1 MRTNH
6 RNVVPKTYL
15 ARLSYTTTYI
25 HREIKGSNLIR
36 VFHLRTTNHRI
47 LDEMAGSQTKIKTT
61 NNTKTSTKGNK
72 KATAAKDPPTDNT
85 KDVTINTNTQAE
97 KTPMD
102 VTQDTG
108 TCKDSSGD
116 IIMENKNTDGGT
128 EYDSD
133 GNNLYGSDENVSV
146 SDETAVAD
154 NGSPNKRQKS
164 TPKRLAPI
172 FEKKKPIPECKTK
185 TMFVAGIPVHK
196 TKKAMDEYHR
206 AIKDFLKHINEYDP
220 TAILYEMYTT
230 NPSTF
235 EIKNW
240 DNFPGKPSL
249 VKQYLANCNPY
260 AGEGQIW
267 ATFTLGLNECDE
279 SFLWVMKNCWGKDN
293 GGFFKKKELQHN
305 DTKQEIWFCLSH
317 DDIDVDS
324 LCQAQKNQYKFEKNE
339 TLELSLKYT
348 TIKDGNSGF
357 YKDRAREQD
366 DSLGTR
372 RYVKGI
378 VAETTSEQFDS
389 YYEWVMQTYSRSST
403 TFPQGIKLRAVPLI
417 SKEYDTDTQEKIK
430 SLMQRQEHFQDSI
443 TSTFYL
449 HVSNIDSKYTETGK
463 TLREHL
469 MNIPVSEKNQQP
481 LFLSIGIKQWG
492 KRKGDLLF
500 TYPKKYAKT
509 ASRIVSNLNSYCY
522 KQYGEKILRQFF
534 SVRATKSA
542 KDTTWNEEEGR
553 AVSKVEQSLAE
564 IVEEFDAM
572 DYVVKPKST
581 APKQTGQT
589 TMEQHAPPVEQID
602 AETQDDISS
611 FGNSLLGGQRQVAAR
626 ASAFATS
633 FNPPEDATVA
643 RSVAETVSSLDS
655 RLTALE
661 SKLGVL
667 DRMSA
672 FLDRFENGKQ
682 STEGSEVTPP
692 SSSKGAANNSNNVV
706 GDLAEE
712 SSSKAPAH

>member
-1 MRTNH
+1 M
-6 RNVVPKTYL
+6 PSSKT
-15 ARLSYTTTYI
+15 
-25 HREIKGSNLIR
+25 
-36 VFHLRTTNHRI
+36 
-47 LDEMAGSQTKIKTT
+47 
-61 NNTKTSTKGNK
+61 GNK
-72 KATAAKDPPTDNT
+72 TKASSKAKGTKAITAAKDPPNSAPA
-85 KDVTINTNTQAE
+85 QAD
-97 KTPMD
+97 KVPMD
-102 VTQDTG
+102 ETPDKAPCTDATG
-108 TCKDSSGD
+108 DVLMTTTETAAGA
-116 IIMENKNTDGGT
+116 

-133 GNNLYGSDENVSV
+133 GNNIYGTDEDVSV
-146 SDETAVAD
+146 SAETAIAD

-164 TPKRLAPI
+164 TSKRLAPI
-172 FEKKKPIPECKTK
+172 FEQQKPTPECKTK
-185 TMFVAGIPVHK
+185 TIFVAGIPVHK

-206 AIKDFLKHINEYDP
+206 AIKDFLKHINEYDA
-220 TAILYEMYTT
+220 TAILYEMYSSK
-230 NPSTF
+230 PMTF

-240 DNFPGKPSL
+240 SNFPGKPSL

-279 SFLWVMKNCWGKDN
+279 SFLWVMKNCWAKEN

-317 DDIDVDS
+317 DDIDVES

-339 TLELSLKYT
+339 TLELSLKYS

-357 YKDRAREQD
+357 YKERVREQD
-366 DSLGTR
+366 DALGTR

-378 VAETTSEQFDS
+378 IAETTAEQFED
-389 YYEWVMQTYSRSST
+389 YYDWVMQTYSRSSNS
-403 TFPQGIKLRAVPLI
+403 FPQGIKLRAVPLI

-449 HVSNIDSKYTETGK
+449 HVSNIDTPYTPTGK

-469 MNIPVSEKNQQP
+469 MNIPISDTNPQP

-522 KQYGEKILRQFF
+522 KKFGEQILKQYF

-542 KDTTWNEEEGR
+542 KDTTWNAEEGR
-553 AVSKVEQSLAE
+553 AVSKVEQNLAE

-572 DYVVKPKST
+572 DYVTIPDT
-581 APKQTGQT
+581 APPKQTGQT
-589 TMEQHAPPVEQID
+589 TMKQHVPPVEQID
-602 AETQDDISS
+602 AATQDDISS
-611 FGNSLLGGQRQVAAR
+611 FGNSLLGGQRQAQAR
-626 ASAFATS
+626 ASAFSTT

-661 SKLGVL
+661 NKLDVL

-672 FLDRFENGKQ
+672 FLDRFDQGKQ
-682 STEGSEVTPP
+682 TGNGTAVTPQD
-692 SSSKGAANNSNNVV
+692 SAKSTSTATTNIV
-706 GDLAEE
+706 GDLAEKPTSE
-712 SSSKAPAH
+712 APGH

>member
-1 MRTNH
+1 M
-6 RNVVPKTYL
+6 
-15 ARLSYTTTYI
+15 
-25 HREIKGSNLIR
+25 
-36 VFHLRTTNHRI
+36 
-47 LDEMAGSQTKIKTT
+47 
-61 NNTKTSTKGNK
+61 
-72 KATAAKDPPTDNT
+72 KDPPTENSKNKSAST
-85 KDVTINTNTQAE
+85 KETTMDE
-97 KTPMD
+97 SKEPMD
-102 VTQDTG
+102 ETPDTG

-116 IIMENKNTDGGT
+116 TIMENTLNGGAT
-128 EYDSD
+128 EYDSE
-133 GNNLYGSDENVSV
+133 GNNLYGGDDAASV

-164 TPKRLAPI
+164 APKRLAPI
-172 FEKKKPIPECKTK
+172 FEKQKSVPECKTK
-185 TMFVAGIPVHK
+185 TIFVAGIPVHK

-206 AIKDFLKHINEYDP
+206 AIKDFLKHINEYDS
-220 TAILYEMYTT
+220 TAILYEMYSS

-240 DNFPGKPSL
+240 NNFPGKPSL

-279 SFLWVMKNCWGKDN
+279 SFLWVMKNCWSKDN

-317 DDIDVDS
+317 HDIDVES

-339 TLELSLKYT
+339 SLELSLKYT

-357 YKDRAREQD
+357 YKERTREQD
-366 DSLGTR
+366 NSLGTR

-378 VAETTSEQFDS
+378 IAETTTEQFDS

-403 TFPQGIKLRAVPLI
+403 AFPQGIKLRAVPLI

-449 HVSNIDSKYTETGK
+449 HVSNIDKAYTATGK
-463 TLREHL
+463 TLRQHL
-469 MNIPVSEKNQQP
+469 MNIPVSATNQQP

-522 KQYGEKILRQFF
+522 KSLGEKVLREFF

-542 KDTTWNEEEGR
+542 KETTWNEEEGR
-553 AVSKVEQSLAE
+553 AISKVEQSLAE

-572 DYVVKPKST
+572 DYVVKPK
-581 APKQTGQT
+581 APPPVQTGQT
-589 TMEQHAPPVEQID
+589 TMDQHAPPVEQID
-602 AETQDDISS
+602 AATQDDISS
-611 FGNSLLGGQRQVAAR
+611 FGNSLLGGHRQVAAR
-626 ASAFATS
+626 ASAFATT
-633 FNPPEDATVA
+633 FNPPDDGTAA
-643 RSVAETVSSLDS
+643 KSVAETVSSLDS

-661 SKLGVL
+661 GKLEVL

-672 FLDRFENGKQ
+672 FLDRLEKGKQ
-682 STEGSEVTPP
+682 TTDGTEVTP
-692 SSSKGAANNSNNVV
+692 SGSANNTNNVV